1 MGSSMVPRKYGR
13 CLDLSWQI
21 LEAGCIPGKGLGER
35 IWEIWIPA
43 APAQGIEEPT
53 GSLSSTYKHPWAGCS
68 GGPCCSPYLLEHHK
82 LVLGSCA
89 SVNLHLEPAQ
99 GKRKGE
105 HGHGDRSVPQMLT
118 KQLVITSVLRAAR
131 QRLQSELHAPLHS
144 LPQGGGT
151 RTTLKGSISSSS
163 VQKQSGNAPVRKAAR
178 GFHCPTSLSQLPAP
192 RDGIKTHPSTTGHL
206 SAVH

>member
-1 MGSSMVPRKYGR
+1 MERGSGKLGSQQP
-13 CLDLSWQI
+13 L
-21 LEAGCIPGKGLGER
+21 PKGLRSPQGPFPPPTNTPGQGAR
-35 IWEIWIPA
+35 GALA
-43 APAQGIEEPT
+43 APLT
-53 GSLSSTYKHPWAGCS
+53 FLSITNSFSAAVRLLISTS
-68 GGPCCSPYLLEHHK
+68 
-82 LVLGSCA
+82 
-89 SVNLHLEPAQ
+89 NLRRARE
-99 GKRKGE
+99 RGE

-118 KQLVITSVLRAAR
+118 KQLVITSVLRAAG
-131 QRLQSELHAPLHS
+131 QRLQSEVHAPLHS
-144 LPQGGGT
+144 LPPGGGT